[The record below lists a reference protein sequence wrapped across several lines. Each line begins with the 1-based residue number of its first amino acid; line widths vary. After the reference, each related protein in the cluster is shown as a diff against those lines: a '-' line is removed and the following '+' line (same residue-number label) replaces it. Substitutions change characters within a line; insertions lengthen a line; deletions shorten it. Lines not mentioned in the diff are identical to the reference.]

1 MRILTTIFIGLVCFI
16 LSSCGGGGSSGS
28 AQPLRSDQTTDAN
41 PETEA
46 LVEISFNGF
55 NPETTNLRFN
65 EGEMITFEIVRF
77 NPGVT
82 TASLSQTAGPA
93 INFGAFESFGEMSET
108 DLDTTDSSNSTDT
121 LRFTL
126 NDVEGQR
133 TAVIDRFDRL
143 RVTFRAPSVTTGT
156 TLIFRFQSS
165 GTTGSRT
172 RNIPIVIEDDATVLT
187 LNGRVSKGLVTNTEI
202 ELFSVDRL
210 TIIFNGNREI
220 VEPVNIDETGG
231 YNFTVLPATDLE
243 ELLRFEV
250 EGDGADMICDAP
262 MGCNDAAFGEFFEV
276 EDDLDLRALI
286 PVPPFGTTRTANINI
301 MTTLVVSRA
310 GSLNGL
316 RRINLQDVE
325 DSREDVASVFGIR
338 NQDYSTVPFIDIT
351 QPFTSTNEDAIRL
364 AMISGGILG
373 ATFLHSDPDD
383 DEDYLEEL
391 DDFIDEFGDREVFCR
406 DAEDQRTLSIEDVM
420 SQALEISRIHSDAL
434 TQRFFQDR
442 LAAIRN
448 GSFDCQFIT
457 PPPPSTE

>member
-28 AQPLRSDQTTDAN
+28 AQPLRSNQTADAN

-46 LVEISFNGF
+46 LVDISFNGF

-133 TAVIDRFDRL
+133 TAVIDSFDRL

-210 TIIFNGNREI
+210 TIITSGNREI

-250 EGDGADMICDAP
+250 EGDGA
-262 MGCNDAAFGEFFEV
+262 
-276 EDDLDLRALI
+276 
-286 PVPPFGTTRTANINI
+286 
-301 MTTLVVSRA
+301 
-310 GSLNGL
+310 
-316 RRINLQDVE
+316 INLEDVE

-420 SQALEISRIHSDAL
+420 SQALEISRIHGDAL